1 MVETVQSRPQHR
13 VEGVEVERG
22 VLHSPAAA
30 PVRAALGEALWQ
42 QATPIRA
49 RKGRT
54 IVSLGAESSTVYVLL
69 EGRAQATLFSLSGRE
84 VVLRT
89 IGAGEMF
96 GELAVILGEPRT
108 ATIVA
113 HEDCL
118 LAAIPG
124 AAFRDGVAGRPEA
137 ALWMLRRL
145 AAQVRSLTEKVF
157 ELNALRVPTRLHC
170 ELLRLAG
177 PVAEDGLRAEIAPAP
192 THAELAARIGTHR
205 ESVTRE
211 LGELTE
217 MGIIAQ
223 RGRQLT
229 ITDLPALARL
239 VHSASGSLYG
249 EPE

>member
-1 MVETVQSRPQHR
+1 MD
-13 VEGVEVERG
+13 RG
-22 VLHSPAAA
+22 VLHSQAAA
-30 PVRAALGEALWQ
+30 PVRAALGDALWQ
-42 QATPIRA
+42 QAAPIRA

-69 EGRAQATLFSLSGRE
+69 DGRAQATLFSLSGRE

-89 IGAGEMF
+89 IAAGEMF
-96 GELAVILGEPRT
+96 GELAAILGEPRT

-113 HEDCL
+113 MEDCQ

-124 AAFRDGVAGRPEA
+124 AAFREGVSTRPEA
-137 ALWMLRRL
+137 ALWMLQRL

-177 PVAEDGLRAEIAPAP
+177 PMGDDGLGAKIEPAP

-211 LGELTE
+211 LGELAE
-217 MGIIAQ
+217 QGIIVQ
-223 RGRQLT
+223 KGRRLT
-229 ITDLPALARL
+229 IADLPALARL
-239 VHSASGSLYG
+239 VHAASGNLYAD
-249 EPE
+249 PE

>member
-1 MVETVQSRPQHR
+1 MDK
-13 VEGVEVERG
+13 G
-22 VLHSPAAA
+22 VLHSLAAT
-30 PVRAALGEALWQ
+30 PVRTALGDALWE
-42 QATPIRA
+42 QAAPIRA

-54 IVSLGAESSTVYVLL
+54 IVSLGSESSTVYVLL
-69 EGRAQATLFSLSGRE
+69 SGRAQATLFSLSGRE

-89 IGAGEMF
+89 IATGEMF
-96 GELAVILGEPRT
+96 GDLAALLGEPRT

-113 HEDCL
+113 LDECL

-124 AAFRDGVAGRPEA
+124 AAFREGVCSRPEA
-137 ALWMLRRL
+137 ALWMLQRL

-177 PVAEDGLRAEIAPAP
+177 PIGDDGLGAQIEPVP

-211 LGELTE
+211 LGELTDQ
-217 MGIIAQ
+217 GIIAQ
-223 RGRQLT
+223 QGRRLT
-229 ITDLPALARL
+229 ILDLPALGRL
-239 VHSASGSLYG
+239 VHSAAGSLYG
-249 EPE
+249 EPG